1 MTLVK
6 ALHTCFDSAYLF
18 ARWGLSNTF
27 PPPPSLDSS
36 PAPKHNMCSIY
47 SGLLLVTRRGV
58 YAYSHAELKNHTSTY
73 TGIPSRQGG
82 VAVNGKGE

>member
-6 ALHTCFDSAYLF
+6 ALHTCLF
-18 ARWGLSNTF
+18 RLCMPFRVEEFPTRF
-27 PPPPSLDSS
+27 PPLDSS

-58 YAYSHAELKNHTSTY
+58 YAYSHAELKNHTY
-73 TGIPSRQGG
+73 TGKPGRQGG
-82 VAVNGKGE
+82 

>member
-1 MTLVK
+1 MPFRVLGSFQHV
-6 ALHTCFDSAYLF
+6 S
-18 ARWGLSNTF
+18 
-27 PPPPSLDSS
+27 PPSSLDSS

-82 VAVNGKGE
+82 VAVDGKGE